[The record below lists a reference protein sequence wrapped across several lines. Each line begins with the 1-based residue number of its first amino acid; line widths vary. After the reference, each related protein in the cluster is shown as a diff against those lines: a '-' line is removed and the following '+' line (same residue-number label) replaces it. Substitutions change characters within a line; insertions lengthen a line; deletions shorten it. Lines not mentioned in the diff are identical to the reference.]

1 MKPLPSIQNGRR
13 AANRRLLTTDCN
25 YQSLPFSES
34 KTCCG
39 QTPRSSFTAI
49 SRDYFDKEAGRNFV
63 IETVGFALVT
73 LTTIP
78 AMFDC
83 GRALLE
89 LIQAI
94 SGM

>member
-1 MKPLPSIQNGRR
+1 MKPLSSIQKGRR
-13 AANRRLLTTDCN
+13 GANRWLPTTDCN
-25 YQSLPFSES
+25 YQSLSFSEF
-34 KTCCG
+34 KACCG
-39 QTPRSSFTAI
+39 RTPRSSFTAI
-49 SRDYFDKEAGRNFV
+49 SRDYFNKEAGRNFV

-78 AMFDC
+78 AVFDC

-89 LIQAI
+89 LMHAI

>member
-1 MKPLPSIQNGRR
+1 MKPLSSIQNDRR
-13 AANRRLLTTDCN
+13 GANRRLPRTDCN
-25 YQSLPFSES
+25 YRSLAFSES
-34 KTCCG
+34 NPCCG
-39 QTPRSSFTAI
+39 RTARSSFTAI
-49 SRDYFDKEAGRNFV
+49 SRDYFNKEAGRHFV

-89 LIQAI
+89 FMHAI
-94 SGM
+94 SGT